1 MGVDVEQDYA
11 PPSMERRKG
20 WKADLNNLGHGR
32 EKGLTSDDPESEG
45 KEMRHK
51 VARQQCS
58 CSILT

>member
-1 MGVDVEQDYA
+1 MGVDAEQDYA

-45 KEMRHK
+45 KDVR
-51 VARQQCS
+51 VRAG
-58 CSILT
+58 